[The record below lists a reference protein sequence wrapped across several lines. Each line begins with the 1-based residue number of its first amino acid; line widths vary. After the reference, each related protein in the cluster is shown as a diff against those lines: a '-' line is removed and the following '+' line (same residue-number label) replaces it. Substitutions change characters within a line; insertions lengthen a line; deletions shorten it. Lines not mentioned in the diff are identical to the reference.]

1 VEITKEQRE
10 QWNEFFEVLNK
21 IQVCYY
27 KYKNENKKTLLI
39 EDLPTT
45 YGYKGKVQINID
57 YFECDGKLFLYNSNW
72 KRTNDNGCEKV
83 GFLFGNLWTIR
94 KKNFFK
100 KKIIPRISPYNLD
113 DLPVPNLIADAIE
126 DCFKKFTENI
136 EEYTYLLKNNLKNY
150 KMELAKEIFNL

>member
-1 VEITKEQRE
+1 MEITKEQKK
-10 QWNEFFEVLNK
+10 QWNEFFEVLDK
-21 IQVCYY
+21 IQRCYY
-27 KYKNENKKTLLI
+27 KDENKKTLLI

-57 YFECDGKLFLYNSNW
+57 YFECDGKLFLYNNNW

-83 GFLFGNLWTIR
+83 GFLFRNLWTIR

-100 KKIIPRISPYNLD
+100 KKIIPIITPCNLD

-126 DCFKKFTENI
+126 DCYKNFTENI
-136 EEYTYLLKNNLKNY
+136 EEYTYLLKNNLKKY

>member
-1 VEITKEQRE
+1 MVEITKEQKK

-21 IQVCYY
+21 IQTCYY
-27 KYKNENKKTLLI
+27 RDENKKTLLI

-45 YGYKGKVQINID
+45 HGYKGKVQINID

-72 KRTNDNGCEKV
+72 KRTNNNGTEKV
-83 GFLFGNLWTIR
+83 GFLFRNLWTIR
-94 KKNFFK
+94 KENFFK
-100 KKIIPRISPYNLD
+100 KKIIPRISPYNLG